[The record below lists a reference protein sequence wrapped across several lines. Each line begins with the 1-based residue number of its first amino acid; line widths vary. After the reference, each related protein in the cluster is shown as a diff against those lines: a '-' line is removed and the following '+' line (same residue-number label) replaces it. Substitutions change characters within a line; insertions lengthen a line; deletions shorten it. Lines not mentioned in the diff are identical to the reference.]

1 MKLREVI
8 LKESNSVREADP
20 AAPGQP
26 NAVKAAGAVQ
36 AATGADDKQA
46 AQKTA
51 SGSKMAANA
60 MGAKGGSGAMMQ
72 KGLDKLGSGGAMT
85 GALSKQIAPFAKQ
98 LTNILGN
105 QQLRQKFMMLVKQA
119 EKTAPAAAPQE
130 AMDKDEYKDKQKAL
144 QDIQMDPNT
153 SKDPELKKELM
164 RKKAQLQKEKPVDEE
179 SDAIIQLAKLVSG
192 AGNTQMDQASN
203 YQEEMMRLAGIT
215 RESATAGATSA
226 GSIASVANPLQAKGQ
241 RPKDKNG
248 LPKAPQKKKAD
259 GTAENALDLK
269 DNFFGGK
276 TVKR

>member
-1 MKLREVI
+1 MKLREII
-8 LKESNSVREADP
+8 LNESNSVREADP

-72 KGLDKLGSGGAMT
+72 KGLDKLASGGAMT

-98 LTNILGN
+98 LTTILGN

-119 EKTAPAAAPQE
+119 EKTAPAAPQE

-144 QDIQMDPNT
+144 QDIQIDPNT

-179 SDAIIQLAKLVSG
+179 SDSIIQLAKLVSG

-259 GTAENALDLK
+259 GTAENALDIK